1 MNDLIPA
8 PKAPPADP
16 LLPSASVNMTAR
28 RRPPAQSPRDLLFV
42 LFWHRG
48 KVTAFFLVALAF
60 TALAV
65 VVMPSTYKSDSTLLV
80 KLGADTVNPD
90 ISAQIGGQVIQP
102 VIQRDTQMKTEL
114 EVLKSNEIAISVVK
128 KLGPGHILR
137 KNAQPLSGDVSDPM
151 FRQALLALQQNLSL
165 DVVPDTGVLSV
176 SYQSGDSRLAQQI
189 VSTYVNSYLAQRG
202 DVYTNSRSAKYLNG
216 QREEIIG
223 KMEDLQTQMRQ
234 IKASAGIGNPEEQRQ
249 ILQARIGGLEHDAA
263 EARTNRASAEAS
275 IAAITGQLAIVPKTI
290 DTQHTHNAAMNWVDE
305 SKKENAK
312 LHQDLADAMVRYQPT
327 SIQVKVLEE
336 RVAASDAQLAKAGD
350 QGETIEGVNPAYQ
363 ELSTRL
369 ETSRV
374 ESRVSEK
381 KEAALNAELATAKVE
396 LDKLNNTA
404 QQIAELQRQYN
415 LAEDKLKV
423 VAQAA
428 DRASILQGFEDH
440 GLSNITVIQPAT
452 LPLKPVAP
460 NRLLILVLGMFV
472 AGSGAVALAIGA
484 EAMSR
489 STKRPEDID
498 RLTALPSVSVPVVDQ
513 SAYLGAPA
521 PAVGPAGV
529 FKRLGLAK
537 ETGLSIVTR
546 AAGTN
551 GSRNGAHTAAHVNGH
566 STVTPVRRWS
576 PQLLQAAHGII
587 DGLLFDS
594 ILSAKG
600 SATFV
605 TGLVSCRPGQG
616 ASTLS
621 SYIASAIADRLEGSS
636 VMLDDEQVLLIDADL
651 TEPTQHRLLS
661 MNESPGLGDWLA
673 VASDADMSLDPFIQH
688 TNHGRLSLMAAGRTT
703 GVTRLLDRADRL
715 LEQATLSHR
724 HVVIDLPPVS
734 STPTSLRLAAK
745 CNAVLV
751 VVECGNLHQEVVRR
765 TVAALQQAGANVA
778 GVVLNKRRFPIPDW
792 LYERS
797 S

>member
-8 PKAPPADP
+8 PKAPSVDP
-16 LLPSASVNMTAR
+16 LLPGVNMTAR

-48 KVTAFFLVALAF
+48 KVTAFFLVALAL

-90 ISAQIGGQVIQP
+90 VTAQIGGQVIQP

-137 KNAQPLSGDVSDPM
+137 KNIQALSQDESDPT

-176 SYQSGDSRLAQQI
+176 SYQSGDARLAQQI
-189 VSTYVNSYLAQRG
+189 VSTYVDAYLAQRG
-202 DVYTNSRSAKYLNG
+202 DVYTNSRSAKYLTE
-216 QREEIIG
+216 QRDSIIH

-234 IKASAGIGNPEEQRQ
+234 IRSYAGVGNAEEQRQ
-249 ILQARIGGLEHDAA
+249 ILQTRIGGLEHDAA
-263 EARTNRASAEAS
+263 EARTTRAAADAS
-275 IAAITGQLAIVPKTI
+275 VATITTQLASVPKTI
-290 DTQHTHNAAMNWVDE
+290 NTSQTHNAAMNWADE
-305 SKKENAK
+305 QKKANSL
-312 LHQDLADAMVRYQPT
+312 LHQQLADALVRYQPT
-327 SIQVKVLEE
+327 SPTVKQLQE
-336 RVAASDAQLAKAGD
+336 RVAASDELLAKSSDA
-350 QGETIEGVNPAYQ
+350 GETIEGVNPAYQ

-374 ESRVSEK
+374 EAGVSEK
-381 KEAALNAELATAKVE
+381 KEGAINAELMQAKIE
-396 LDKLNNTA
+396 LDKLNSTG
-404 QQIAELQRQYN
+404 QQIAELQRQCN
-415 LAEDKLKV
+415 LLDDKLKIV
-423 VAQAA
+423 SQAA
-428 DRASILQGFEDH
+428 DRAALLQGFEDQ

-460 NRLLILVLGMFV
+460 NRLLILVLGLFI
-472 AGSGAVALAIGA
+472 AGSGAVALGIVS
-484 EAMSR
+484 ESMSR
-489 STKRPEDID
+489 TAKRPEDID
-498 RLTALPSVSVPVVDQ
+498 RLTALPSVSVPVIEQ
-513 SAYLGAPA
+513 STYMGSAAPA
-521 PAVGPAGV
+521 LGTAGM
-529 FKRLGLAK
+529 FKRLGLSK
-537 ETGLSIVTR
+537 GNESGMSIVTR

-551 GSRNGAHTAAHVNGH
+551 GARGGPISSSHNTLTA
-566 STVTPVRRWS
+566 VRRWS

-600 SATFV
+600 SSTFV

-616 ASTLS
+616 ASTLA
-621 SYIASAIADRLEGSS
+621 SYIASAIADRLEGTSAM
-636 VMLDDEQVLLIDADL
+636 VDDEQVLLIDADL

-661 MNESPGLGDWLA
+661 LNESPGVGDWLA
-673 VASDADMSLDPFIQH
+673 VASDADLSLEPFIQH

-703 GVTRLLDRADRL
+703 GITRLLDRADRL
-715 LEQATLSHR
+715 LAQATLTHR
-724 HVVIDLPPVS
+724 HVVLDLPPVS

-792 LYERS
+792 LYERAS
-797 S
+797 